1 MRTDIRLK
9 AKGNRLFQGPLG
21 QIGCLNLMRS
31 NSIVLCSLLLA
42 AGILEF
48 LFEAAADAIFGIILA
63 ALALVIARSDIDR
76 FEIPDWANSL
86 MFLLGLGW
94 VFYSSGSDAGAI
106 PDALLRSFAAAGF
119 LYAVRAI
126 YYRVRGI
133 AGLGLGD
140 VKLAAAGAP
149 WLSWQLLPFALLI
162 AVSAALFLIAIQAVS
177 GKRRIESDLAVP
189 LGAFLA
195 PAIWL
200 AWFANAGAG

>member
-1 MRTDIRLK
+1 MSP
-9 AKGNRLFQGPLG
+9 NR
-21 QIGCLNLMRS
+21 
-31 NSIVLCSLLLA
+31 IVLCSLLLA
-42 AGILEF
+42 AGFLEF
-48 LFEAAADAIFGIILA
+48 FFATPADAIFGIVLA
-63 ALALVIARSDIDR
+63 ALALAIAMSDINH
-76 FEIPDWANSL
+76 FEIPDWANAL

-94 VFYSSGSDAGAI
+94 VFYSPGSDAGAV
-106 PDALLRSFAAAGF
+106 PDALLRSLAAAGF
-119 LYAVRAI
+119 LYAVRAV

-133 AGLGLGD
+133 VGLGLGD

-177 GKRRIESDLAVP
+177 GKRRIESGLAVP

-200 AWFANAGAG
+200 AWFTNAGAG